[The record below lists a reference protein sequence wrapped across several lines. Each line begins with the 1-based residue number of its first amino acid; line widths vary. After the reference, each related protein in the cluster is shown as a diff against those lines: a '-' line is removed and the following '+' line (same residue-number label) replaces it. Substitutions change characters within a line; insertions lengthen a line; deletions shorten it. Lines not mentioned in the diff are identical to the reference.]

1 MALSYKAR
9 KRWSLF
15 ILLVGLPV
23 YIAAVWFLLSLIEGW
38 NIWVQIVIC
47 LAFSLVWA
55 FPLRSVFLGV
65 GKADPDEAL
74 DE

>member
-23 YIAAVWFLLSLIEGW
+23 YVAAVWFILSLLEGW
-38 NIWVQIVIC
+38 NIWAQMGIC
-47 LAFSLVWA
+47 VAFSVLWA
-55 FPLRSVFLGV
+55 FPLRSIFLGV
-65 GKADPDEAL
+65 GKADPDQPL